1 MSKNYIPQKQDLVWL
16 DFDLSAG
23 REIQKRRP
31 ALVISS
37 RAYARQTGFVTI
49 CPITYGQEKL
59 KAQNLLVEVSHPT
72 IDGFVN
78 PFQLHTFDYRARNI
92 QKVGQ
97 LDTEAFQKVVQ
108 LYHYI
113 FED

>member
-16 DFDLSAG
+16 DFDLSAD

-49 CPITYGQEKL
+49 CPITYGLWAGKT
-59 KAQNLLVEVSHPT
+59 KSAKSS
-72 IDGFVN
+72 G
-78 PFQLHTFDYRARNI
+78 
-92 QKVGQ
+92 
-97 LDTEAFQKVVQ
+97 
-108 LYHYI
+108 
-113 FED
+113 

>member
-16 DFDLSAG
+16 DFDLSAD

-59 KAQNLLVEVSHPT
+59 KAQNLLVDLSHPT
-72 IDGFVN
+72 IDGLVN
-78 PFQLHTFDYRARNI
+78 PFQLRTFDYRARNI
-92 QKVGQ
+92 QKVRQ
-97 LDTEAFQKVVQ
+97 LDTEAFQKIVQ

-113 FED
+113 FVD